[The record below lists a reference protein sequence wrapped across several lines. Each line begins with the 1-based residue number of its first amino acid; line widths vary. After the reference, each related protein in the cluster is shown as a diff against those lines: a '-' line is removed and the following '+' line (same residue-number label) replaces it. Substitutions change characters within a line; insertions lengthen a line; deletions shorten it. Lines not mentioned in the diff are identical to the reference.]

1 MILTLAV
8 AAALWIAAVIWLID
22 EVVLDYQPDYL
33 EDDHE

>member
-33 EDDHE
+33 EDE